1 MQSDAVS
8 RRTKNKPMRHKVKRV
23 SDLYDYLSSG
33 VYHARVR
40 HDGKLYRE
48 SLKVKDL
55 VRAKH

>member
-1 MQSDAVS
+1 MW
-8 RRTKNKPMRHKVKRV
+8 HKVKRL
-23 SDLYDYLSSG
+23 SDLCDYLSFA